1 MGHAPNSR
9 LTNIVKTGISAVAQQ
24 RRFARLTYLVFA
36 VVANRTRVSI
46 IARLRVWHV
55 KAPTWNIRRTD
66 VICTRIAVVTRQ
78 YGITRLTDS
87 IKTLVS
93 NSAYVSVV
101 TSDVVGD
108 KQTPKERIARI
119 VGTWILV
126 IANHQLSDTFP
137 FNTHVV
143 FGAYIVVVTRTFERF
158 VDAYSIHTHVGCARV
173 VVITNHERPNT
184 GPTDATVVY
193 STGIAVITKQGV
205 IWDQTILISSGD
217 TGHARVERVD
227 GAFFV
232 AVTIYK
238 TPAWVRLMM
247 AISFEGTFTVVV
259 STIDFIV
266 AEFRQGA
273 NALAIFIA
281 GVVVCAGT

>member
-1 MGHAPNSR
+1 M
-9 LTNIVKTGISAVAQQ
+9 V
-24 RRFARLTYLVFA
+24 
-36 VVANRTRVSI
+36 
-46 IARLRVWHV
+46 
-55 KAPTWNIRRTD
+55 
-66 VICTRIAVVTRQ
+66 
-78 YGITRLTDS
+78 
-87 IKTLVS
+87 
-93 NSAYVSVV
+93 
-101 TSDVVGD
+101 
-108 KQTPKERIARI
+108 
-119 VGTWILV
+119 LV
-126 IANHQLSDTFP
+126 IANHRLSDTFP

-143 FGAYIVVVTRTFERF
+143 FGADIVVVTRTFERF

-193 STGIAVITKQGV
+193 STGITVITKQGV

-247 AISFEGTFTVVV
+247 AISFKGSFTVVV
-259 STIDFIV
+259 STVDFIV
-266 AEFRQGA
+266 AEFRKDA

-281 GVVVCAGT
+281 GVVVCAGSNRHRGSRNTGLSKLVGVLPVSLPVSYSVSLVSWKSHHPTCRLGVSLGRILSPAITTVVR